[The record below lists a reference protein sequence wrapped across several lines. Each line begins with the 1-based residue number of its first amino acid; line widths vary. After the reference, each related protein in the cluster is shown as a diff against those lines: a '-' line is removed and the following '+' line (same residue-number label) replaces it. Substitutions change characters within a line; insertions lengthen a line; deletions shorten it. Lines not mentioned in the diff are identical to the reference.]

1 MLSGLC
7 SILKMVIESTSAR
20 FAILSH
26 MSDYQHISHGFEPV
40 FDDRSRILVLG
51 SFPSVQ
57 SRKNAFYYGNPQN
70 RFWRVMAACLDEPVP
85 PNEGE
90 PMATT
95 PSPAGAS
102 AHRDTT
108 TEQILP
114 PTSVNGIHRAA
125 TPKWGEASST
135 KTAAQG
141 EGPTNHASLAESIAA
156 KKQLLLAHGIAL
168 WDVIESCDI
177 KGSSD
182 ASIKNVVPAQ
192 VERVLETAHIGAV
205 VCNGGTAGRL
215 YKRYLQ
221 WQVGLAAHVLP
232 STSPANA
239 QWGLNRLTER
249 WHAEFAPLLAAAADG
264 TLGEALSPSSIKRSF
279 VTAKVQVKS
288 ANAENEPAKAKDP
301 ASEDNGTSENAGSAV
316 ECADDEI
323 HAATADDIA
332 SEPDTAGVPVAPG
345 ADEHTQKRTAASPR
359 VQYATVRVEAPA
371 ASSWS
376 VHKSMQ
382 GNKRANTKPEL
393 VVRERLRAAGLGG
406 YRLQWKVPGH
416 PDIAWPGKRVAIEVR
431 GCFWHRC
438 PHCNPS
444 TPKKN
449 TDYWQA
455 KFARNIER
463 DEENLRQLTDMGWRV
478 HVIWECQLKKRTIDA
493 TMAKLL
499 PEIATELGKELKLAP
514 DTTPEQSVK
523 PHFMYVLECA
533 DGSLYT
539 GYTPDVEA
547 RLAAHRAGA
556 GAKYTR
562 GRGPLN
568 LLAVAQFATKHDAMS
583 AEYRFKRLTRDQKDA
598 LLAQA
603 AKPGADFAAILREAF
618 ES

>member
-102 AHRDTT
+102 AYRDTT

-141 EGPTNHASLAESIAA
+141 EGPANHASLAESIAA

-205 VCNGGTAGRL
+205 VYNGGTAGRL

-239 QWGLNRLTER
+239 QWSLNRLTER
-249 WHAEFAPLLAAAADG
+249 WHAELAPLLAAAADG

-332 SEPDTAGVPVAPG
+332 SEPDTAGVPIAPG

-416 PDIAWPGKRVAIEVR
+416 PDIAWPGKHVAIEVR

-463 DEENLRQLTDMGWRV
+463 DEDNLRQLTDMGWRV

-499 PEIATELGKELKLAP
+499 PELATELGKELKLAP
-514 DTTPEQSVK
+514 NTTPEQSAK

-547 RLAAHRAGA
+547 RLAAHRAGT